1 MEFTGEVI
9 RVDGEWAD
17 VRVVQ
22 LSHCAAC
29 GKCNL
34 GRAPR
39 VHEIRAYNRISA
51 ALGETVVVSMSPSGL
66 VTASA
71 WLYLIPLAFF
81 LTGLIFGYRFFSNL
95 GALLIG
101 TMLLILALALLR
113 VGDAYWQGQAT
124 AEIVKKCTN

>member
-9 RVDGEWAD
+9 RIDGEWAD
-17 VRVVQ
+17 VQVIP
-22 LSHCAAC
+22 LSACAAC

-39 VHEIRAYNRISA
+39 VREIRAYNQISA
-51 ALGETVVVSMSPSGL
+51 ELGEAVVLSMSPRGI

-81 LTGLIFGYRFFSNL
+81 LTGLTIGYRFFSNL

-101 TMLLILALALLR
+101 TALLVLALALLR
-113 VGDAYWQGQAT
+113 VGDSYWQGQDT
-124 AEIVKKCTN
+124 AVIVRKCTS